1 MNQPVLLAVGHDEDA
16 LGVVEGELR
25 DRYGRHYPGR
35 LRAISGECAFAA
47 RRTVAAANP
56 GSGRGHPIHV
66 ACPRPEREREGSLS
80 AH

>member
-16 LGVVEGELR
+16 LGVVEGVLR
-25 DRYGRHYPGR
+25 DRYGRNYR
-35 LRAISGECAFAA
+35 VVCERSAVSA
-47 RRTVAAANP
+47 RSQLEDFAAANP

-66 ACPRPEREREGSLS
+66 ACPRPEPERDGSLS